1 MHDQLI
7 QLESAPEMD
16 ERDRKAIQ
24 LWPDLTTSV
33 TLSILNASPDCI
45 KIVEL
50 DGSLSFM
57 NHNGLCAMEIDDFGM
72 VEGQAWPCLWPEEAT
87 ETLEASL
94 EAARRGETTRF
105 EAFCPTARG
114 SDRWWEVTVAPV
126 RDEKNIVQRIL
137 ASSRDVTERVL
148 SQRELSKKNLQL
160 EEQVT
165 EADRLLAENQTLLG
179 EIDHRVKNSFSLIAG
194 ILRLQ
199 ARGTDDGS
207 VRDALQAAT
216 NRIETL
222 AKVHEQ
228 LHLDASA
235 GTIRA
240 RPYLHSLLQ
249 GLAGSVASTL
259 KLGHVAIADVELV
272 SSEAVGLGLMVAEL
286 VGNALK
292 HGTRDDVCKI
302 DLELTCDDLSNRQRL
317 VLRDYGCGLPDG
329 FDSSQSKG
337 LGMRVCRIYA
347 QQLNGSFSFDNHGK
361 GGAQFTL
368 DFQPSNPIARKAA

>member
-87 ETLEASL
+87 DMLEASL